1 MRPTTPRGLTWH
13 ERSKVLLV
21 LGLSRG
27 CERSYCSAVERLFGG
42 DDDRLS
48 DVKLRVGVFPGKL
61 KFRRGGGQWRM
72 GKRGKRAIKQ
82 QDMMT
87 EFDKGGRGNE
97 KLRQKDAHE
106 GVRCGTSRTRHR
118 DGELVIMEKR
128 ARSP

>member
-42 DDDRLS
+42 DDDRLR
-48 DVKLRVGVFPGKL
+48 DFKLRVGVFPGKL
-61 KFRRGGGQWRM
+61 KFRREGGQWRM
-72 GKRGKRAIKQ
+72 GKSGKRAMRQ

-87 EFDKGGRGNE
+87 EFDKAAEETKSYFRKTPTKE
-97 KLRQKDAHE
+97 
-106 GVRCGTSRTRHR
+106 
-118 DGELVIMEKR
+118 
-128 ARSP
+128 